1 MKMAKR
7 SSESS
12 RREKLIRMSADDISA
27 RYSEE
32 ELRKAAERIANIP
45 DDQID
50 YSDIPELTER
60 DFLRAVPGRM
70 LFYRAVKKPVTM
82 RLDADVIAWLKSKG
96 PGYQTLANRI
106 LRFEMCRDLVNRERE
121 HAKKRKPAA
130 RNGTSVRKTTNG
142 KSRRRA

>member
-1 MKMAKR
+1 
-7 SSESS
+7 
-12 RREKLIRMSADDISA
+12 MSADDISA

-32 ELRKAAERIANIP
+32 ELQKAAERISNIP

-60 DFLRAVPGRM
+60 DFLSAVPGRM

-106 LRFEMCRDLVNRERE
+106 LRFEMCRDLVSRERE
-121 HAKKRKPAA
+121 HGTTRKPAA
-130 RNGTSVRKTTNG
+130 RNGATGKRTTNG
-142 KSRRRA
+142 KPRRRA